1 MLSTRSIRRKTWKS
15 LCKSECASVCWKS
28 KKVNRNDVDKKKEGI
43 LYKYISGEPSKQ
55 FRPNSFPLICVRKS
69 FEPAY
74 IQNNR
79 VLFSDFFFIY
89 SFYIFF
95 FPCHSVSVLSFYFCN
110 GGMNIISVIRSIWQ
124 PLRSHWEKLIDKE
137 KRGKYLKQK
146 YRI

>member
-79 VLFSDFFFIY
+79 VLFSDFFSYTVSTF
-89 SFYIFF
+89 SFF
-95 FPCHSVSVLSFYFCN
+95 L
-110 GGMNIISVIRSIWQ
+110 VIRSLFYPFIFVMGGWISYLLSGQ
-124 PLRSHWEKLIDKE
+124 SGNPYAAIEKN
-137 KRGKYLKQK
+137 
-146 YRI
+146 

>member
-15 LCKSECASVCWKS
+15 LCKIECASVCWKS

-79 VLFSDFFFIY
+79 VLFSDFFSYTVSTF
-89 SFYIFF
+89 SFF
-95 FPCHSVSVLSFYFCN
+95 L
-110 GGMNIISVIRSIWQ
+110 VIRSLFYPFIFVMGGWISYLLSGQ
-124 PLRSHWEKLIDKE
+124 SGNLYAAIEKN
-137 KRGKYLKQK
+137 
-146 YRI
+146 